1 MADQPP
7 IYEVTIP
14 NGAIVEVSG
23 APSLRAAQE
32 RASQIFQRDF
42 PDEFAAWRQSLPL
55 PGFFGGAAQQFR
67 GALGSQATGL
77 GIQAEERGVPGG
89 ETLRNIGQ
97 TISGQ
102 PSLGERQFENF
113 SDFLTELRRRPL
125 EVIPSAAGQALGAVT
140 GSLALPVAAALG
152 ASAVGAAA
160 PAVAAVGTGAAIL
173 GGALSSSTELEQIL
187 RNEQVPPDQAR
198 ALAANIGPVIGA
210 MEGGAAAILL
220 RRVLGR
226 EIRQETAEQLA
237 RVAGR
242 SRTGA
247 AAREGAV
254 AAGLEG
260 GSEALGGAAR
270 QAVAAAETGNL
281 NLGERIDQVALDALL
296 GVIGGGAVGGV
307 AGVRAPGAAR
317 AELAAREAAAA
328 PPPAPPAAPTE
339 PPIQPLPNIPAEF
352 YEIPPEPAPFTDPA
366 QAREFL
372 TRTDI
377 AEEFRPAFD
386 IGDAEAITLANAAQ
400 QRTYQG
406 AVENRRQTILS
417 RFLEEPAVRRFEEP
431 GPTPESPPVQREVR
445 DIQAVRLQQRLTQLA
460 SRPENEIDI
469 ENIDPK
475 QVAQVAFRLFTGA
488 EQTPTAADITRVRQ
502 QFENLRQQGFF
513 EKGSERGTYRFA
525 PRDIEAIDQRRREL
539 QQRKQQQPGAP
550 TPTVETR
557 PADWQA
563 EQPAPQPV
571 VPLTPEQ
578 EARRREAEETFTRA
592 NPEAVVQ
599 QIMNDDQFARNFFNT
614 RFSQL
619 SKPGISSNIITNL
632 FRREGLILDQPQA
645 TDLYKRARQIGV
657 ISPVGEFIP
666 PNRQAPITIPTT
678 TPAPPPVT
686 PQQQQPQPEPIAGFT
701 TAKGSTYQINEFG
714 QTIRTKKSP
723 GRGQGET
730 YAPHNV
736 LFVQPNEAESI
747 LQDMQGG
754 GTYRFIVDDPAGPR
768 RLEADENL
776 VGKRVALA
784 VFRPDGTLSRYVPA
798 QTTPAV
804 GLSPVELRVEGTGAN
819 RISRRHIGNVITELF
834 NAPPTTPPKKKV
846 TKAPKKPVATKT
858 PKAPEP
864 TTTPTLGLRPLP
876 ADLTTL
882 PLQLERLYREVESGK
897 ARVIFRSGD
906 IGLVMRINS
915 VIGTTVSYK
924 FVPFNDNPAQ
934 AFYVRTADIDRP
946 SIRDYVPELNNEQIA
961 QLRQAA
967 SDFLRA
973 DQNAL
978 TQNRAGPFASGPLV
992 ISKNVPDDIAGYAT
1006 QLIDSL
1012 GLGNTRIMLITT
1024 GDANLNTMADNGL
1037 ADIYRD
1043 AVIVAENNIA
1053 EKGGAFGITYSN
1065 YANNFF
1071 VVGIKEGMRPE
1082 LQFETV
1088 AHELGHVFEKAAY
1101 RNADSKTKAA
1111 IQSAYNKWYAKNKG
1125 GTAVDLVESTR
1136 LFQTAQELTKQ
1147 LPQNIK
1153 ATDLNLYNYLTSFNE
1168 WFADQVGRWATTTEQ
1183 PLTLVDKFFKKV
1195 ADAYRAIVNSLTGR
1209 LAADPSVVEFINSYA
1224 NGQYKNPLQP
1234 SNGDVASSANA
1245 GLAPT
1250 VELQAT
1256 VGTPAAINAVNKATR
1271 DYITGP
1277 LRWFASP
1284 IMTIGKT
1291 RPAIRPASLVQEA
1304 VLNRKNTASI
1314 ELENH
1319 VEKFAKLSE
1328 PEQRIVTKAWATASR
1343 TKSAPVTTGMS
1354 TAQIEALNDLIA
1366 GGQRAFDWLIE
1377 SYVLED
1383 FNPAAKTNPAEK
1395 ARLEAFR
1402 EKNVGK
1408 HLWEIPDAE
1417 LRAASPQGYA
1427 KMQEMQRL
1435 RNPYYM
1441 PMIATGSHFLGV
1453 YKRDAKGN
1461 KVGRPV
1467 AMISFTP
1474 LNFAQ
1479 RRRGFADPEAEARA
1493 ELLRQYP
1500 DANRFAISPQAV
1512 EFTADED
1519 ARNLRGQGDF
1529 IAEYLQRLANIP
1541 KIASSREAQNL
1552 IGSMLRTLDKAQ
1564 LARVFRPNQDIL
1576 QAVTPANEGSYVLD
1590 NVPRYFLGVA
1600 NIAARR
1606 ATQGDWARAL
1616 EGLSRNDKEYLNN
1629 LRDYSTTPTE
1639 AFSGARTAA
1648 FFMLLG
1654 GALDTALLN
1663 SLQVL
1668 QTTIPMMIRD
1678 GGVGTTKHLLPAYNL
1693 AIRNLIPSMRGGRDV
1708 ADQIARTITNPQERA
1723 DFERALK
1730 MGIFQPLYTNESRG
1744 QVTVEGLSRAGVK
1757 DAAAWSKRFNTWAR
1771 ILGKFQQNAEQ
1782 VNRAVTFL
1790 AALRAARENP
1800 GIIAKANKY
1809 DGTNFGGAAAAFD
1822 YAVGK
1827 VFDTQFTTTKE
1838 DRAYFQRF
1846 TPGAELATQFMSFPV
1861 KMFEQFAR
1869 HFLMTTEGLRKADPD
1884 MAKAGAIGFLGMAAP
1899 IVALAGVWALPGAD
1913 FLRELLE
1920 RIIKEVWGDPTNF
1933 DADMRRYFGGERLA
1947 EAVSRGLPHAFGSA
1961 ALTRRLAIDPVPFND
1976 LASAQ
1981 TLTLFGPFGSILES
1995 PFKAYEALKRGD
2007 YWDAA
2012 VALSPRALGNI
2023 IRGADIEFGT
2033 GEVRSQRG
2041 NTLVTPE
2048 QIAAIDRQHLVPIS
2062 VRTALGFQSPAV
2074 VSLREGMARAEEIQ
2088 RQNRKP
2094 QERLNQELAGYIAD
2108 IYRAGQTGNSQD
2120 MARAYDRFNKRVT
2133 EVLTENER
2141 QFNAGRQDRMLNM
2154 DMDSLQR
2161 QGQAEYYGRTSPEAI
2176 SRMGS
2181 ARQRPY
2187 IADEVSLYNWRPYTQ
2202 QQQ

>member
-1 MADQPP
+1 MTL
-7 IYEVTIP
+7 IVLP
-14 NGAIVEVSG
+14 NGREVDIAVED
-23 APSLRAAQE
+23 PQRAAAVA
-32 RASQIFQRDF
+32 RQIFQREH
-42 PDEFAAWRQSLPL
+42 PDEFSRWRESLPL
-55 PGFFGGAAQQFR
+55 PGFFGGAGQQFR
-67 GALGSQATGL
+67 SALGSQLTGL

-89 ETLRNIGQ
+89 ETLRGAGQ
-97 TISGQ
+97 YVSGQ
-102 PSLGERQFENF
+102 PSLGERQFEGF

-125 EVIPSAAGQALGAVT
+125 EALPSVAGQALGAVA
-140 GSLALPVAAALG
+140 GSLAVPAAAALG
-152 ASAVGAAA
+152 AFGVGAAA
-160 PAVAAVGTGAAIL
+160 PVVAGVGTGAAIL
-173 GGALSSSTELEQIL
+173 SGALSSSTELEQIL
-187 RNEQVPPDQAR
+187 RNEQVPADQAR

-220 RRVLGR
+220 RRLLGR

-247 AAREGAV
+247 AVREGAA

-281 NLGERIDQVALDALL
+281 NLGERADQIALDALM
-296 GVIGGGAVGGV
+296 GVVGGGTVGGV
-307 AGVRAPGAAR
+307 VGARAPGAAR
-317 AELAAREAAAA
+317 AEIAAREAAAA
-328 PPPAPPAAPTE
+328 PPPAPPAPAPAE
-339 PPIQPLPNIPAEF
+339 PPIQPLPNIPQDF
-352 YEIPPEPAPFTDPA
+352 YEIPPEPTPFADPV

-372 TRTDI
+372 NRTDV
-377 AEEFRPAFD
+377 AEEFRPRFD

-400 QRTYQG
+400 QRIYQG
-406 AVENRRQTILS
+406 AVENRRQTVLS
-417 RFLEEPAVRRFEEP
+417 RFMEEPAVRRLEEP
-431 GPTPESPPVQREVR
+431 GATPEAPPIQREVR

-469 ENIDPK
+469 ENIDPR
-475 QVAQVAFRLFTGA
+475 QVAQVAFRLFTGT
-488 EQTPTAADITRVRQ
+488 EQTPTPTDVTRVRQ
-502 QFENLRQQGFF
+502 QFENLRRDGYF

-525 PRDIEAIDQRRREL
+525 PRNIESLEQRQRER
-539 QQRKQQQPGAP
+539 QQPQPGAP
-550 TPTVETR
+550 TQTVETR

-563 EQPAPQPV
+563 EPPIAEAPPPA
-571 VPLTPEQ
+571 LTPEQ
-578 EARRREAEETFTRA
+578 EVRRREAEETFTRS
-592 NPEAVVQ
+592 NPEAVFQ

-614 RFSQL
+614 RFGQL
-619 SKPGISSNIITNL
+619 SKPGISSNIINNL
-632 FRREGLILDQPQA
+632 FRREGLILEPQQA
-645 TDLYKRARQIGV
+645 TDLYKRAAQVGV
-657 ISPVGEFIP
+657 ISPFGQFVQPDRQP
-666 PNRQAPITIPTT
+666 PIAAAPAPTAPEVQPPAAPVPAPAPAPAPVPAPAT
-678 TPAPPPVT
+678 PATPTPAPTPGQTPEPPTVQPPETPQIVTVPDPAEPAPPP
-686 PQQQQPQPEPIAGFT
+686 P
-701 TAKGSTYQINEFG
+701 
-714 QTIRTKKSP
+714 
-723 GRGQGET
+723 
-730 YAPHNV
+730 
-736 LFVQPNEAESI
+736 
-747 LQDMQGG
+747 
-754 GTYRFIVDDPAGPR
+754 
-768 RLEADENL
+768 
-776 VGKRVALA
+776 
-784 VFRPDGTLSRYVPA
+784 
-798 QTTPAV
+798 
-804 GLSPVELRVEGTGAN
+804 
-819 RISRRHIGNVITELF
+819 
-834 NAPPTTPPKKKV
+834 PPTAPAPKKKV
-846 TKAPKKPVATKT
+846 AKAPKKPVAVKT
-858 PKAPEP
+858 PKPP
-864 TTTPTLGLRPLP
+864 TPATPPSFGLRPPP
-876 ADLTTL
+876 ADRNTL
-882 PLQLERLYREVESGK
+882 PYTLQRLYNEVESGR

-906 IGLVMRINS
+906 IGLVMRVRS
-915 VIGTTVSYK
+915 VVGTQVSYAYT
-924 FVPFNDNPAQ
+924 PFNDNPDQ
-934 AFYVRTADIDRP
+934 ASYVRTVDIDRP
-946 SIRDYVPELNNEQIA
+946 NIRDYVPELTNEQLA
-961 QLRQAA
+961 TLRQAA

-973 DQNAL
+973 DQNAAI
-978 TQNRAGPFASGPLV
+978 QNRAGPFATGPLV
-992 ISKNVPDDIAGYAT
+992 ISKNVPDDVAGYAT
-1006 QLIDSL
+1006 QLINSL
-1012 GLGNTRIMLITT
+1012 GLGNERIMLITT
-1024 GDANLNTMADNGL
+1024 GDANLNTLADNNL

-1043 AVIVAENNIA
+1043 AVIIAEKNVAEN
-1053 EKGGAFGITYSN
+1053 GGAFGITYSN
-1065 YANNFF
+1065 FANNFY
-1071 VVGIKEGMRPE
+1071 VVGIKAGMRPE

-1101 RNADSKTKAA
+1101 RKADKKTRDA
-1111 IQSAYNKWYAKNKG
+1111 IQTAYNKWYQENKG
-1125 GTAVDLVESTR
+1125 GSAKDLIENTR
-1136 LFQTAQELTKQ
+1136 LFQTSQELTKQ
-1147 LPQNIK
+1147 LPLNTK
-1153 ATDLNLYNYLTSFNE
+1153 ATDLQIYSYLTSFNE
-1168 WFADQVGRWATTTEQ
+1168 WFADQVGRWATTNEQ
-1183 PLTLVDKFFKKV
+1183 PLTLVDKFFKTV
-1195 ADAYRAIVNSLTGR
+1195 ADAYRAIVNSLSGR

-1234 SNGDVASSANA
+1234 SNGDISSSANA
-1245 GLAPT
+1245 ALAPMA
-1250 VELQAT
+1250 EIQAT
-1256 VGTPAAINAVNKATR
+1256 VGTPGAIAAVNKATR

-1291 RPAIRPASLVQEA
+1291 RPAIRPASLVQENI
-1304 VLNRKNTASI
+1304 LNRKNTASI
-1314 ELENH
+1314 ELENF

-1328 PEQRIVTKAWATASR
+1328 AEQRPVTRAWATASR
-1343 TKSAPVTTGMS
+1343 TKTAPVTAGFS
-1354 TAQIEALNDLIA
+1354 QAQIDALNDLIA

-1377 SYVLED
+1377 SYVLEN
-1383 FNPAAKTNPAEK
+1383 FNPDAATNPADK
-1395 ARLEAFR
+1395 ARLTAFR

-1417 LRAASPQGYA
+1417 LRAASPKGFTE
-1427 KMQEMQRL
+1427 MQNMQRL

-1493 ELLRQYP
+1493 ELLKQYP
-1500 DANRFAISPQAV
+1500 DANRFVISPQAI

-1529 IAEYLQRLANIP
+1529 IAEYLQRLANVP

-1616 EGLSRNDKEYLNN
+1616 EGLSRNDKEYLNE

-1668 QTTIPMMIRD
+1668 QTTVPMLIRD
-1678 GGVGTTKHLLPAYNL
+1678 GGMGTTKHILPAYNL

-1708 ADQIARTITNPQERA
+1708 AAQIARTITNPQERA

-1744 QVTVEGLSRAGVK
+1744 QVTVEGLRKAGVK
-1757 DAAAWSKRFNTWAR
+1757 EAAAWSKRFNTWAR

-1790 AALRAARENP
+1790 AALRSARENP
-1800 GIIAKANKY
+1800 GIITKANKY

-1884 MAKAGAIGFLGMAAP
+1884 LAKAGALGFLGMATP
-1899 IVALAGVWALPGAD
+1899 IIALAGVWALPGAD

-1920 RIIKEVWGDPTNF
+1920 RIIKEFWGDPINL

-1947 EAVSRGLPHAFGSA
+1947 EAMSRGLSHAFGAA
-1961 ALTRRLAIDPVPFND
+1961 ALSRRLAIDPVPFND
-1976 LASAQ
+1976 LVSAQ
-1981 TLTLFGPFGSILES
+1981 TLTLFGPFGSLLEA
-1995 PFKAYEALKRGD
+1995 PFKAYEATKRGD

-2012 VALSPRALGNI
+2012 VALSPRALGNV

-2033 GEVRSQRG
+2033 GEIRSQRG

-2048 QIAAIDRQHLVPIS
+2048 QISAIDRQFLVPIS

-2094 QERLNQELAGYIAD
+2094 QERLNQELSGYIAD

-2120 MARAYDRFNKRVT
+2120 MAQAYTKYNSRVS
-2133 EVLTENER
+2133 EVLAENER
-2141 QFNAGRQDRMLNM
+2141 LFNEGRQDRMLNL
-2154 DMDSLQR
+2154 DIDSLQR
-2161 QGQAEYYGRTSPEAI
+2161 QAQAEYYGRTSPEAV

-2181 ARQRPY
+2181 PRQRAY
-2187 IADEVSLYNWRPYTQ
+2187 IANEVSLYNWRPYTQ
-2202 QQQ
+2202 QAQ